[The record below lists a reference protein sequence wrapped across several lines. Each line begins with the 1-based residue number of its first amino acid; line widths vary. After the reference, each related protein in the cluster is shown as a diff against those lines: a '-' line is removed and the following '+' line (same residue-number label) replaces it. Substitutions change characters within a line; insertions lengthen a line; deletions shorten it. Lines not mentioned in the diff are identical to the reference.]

1 MLRSIGMPELIV
13 ILVIAVLLFGSK
25 RIPELCKGVGDS
37 IRNFKGALK
46 ETKEAEPEIRKQTGA

>member
-1 MLRSIGMPELIV
+1 MLRSIGMPELVV

-37 IRNFKGALK
+37 IRNFRTAVKDTKDVGA
-46 ETKEAEPEIRKQTGA
+46 